1 MKNPEIIIRYNRFLD
16 PIFEAYIRSQ
26 KGRKNWKKPSLALVH
41 RNIKM
46 YRKEWDR
53 YGTKALTAM
62 QKITGLSFKRNQIDV
77 HVVSGNP
84 RSFSSPI
91 VVKSRYSKMDFMNV
105 LIHELIHCL
114 YTDNCE
120 KANDAVSVPHKNSL
134 VAEHIV
140 LDAILKYIY
149 LDIFKEPK
157 RLKADI
163 DFCADSKFGYDLAW
177 DIVMQGDYKKIVS
190 DFKKRL
196 KSKML

>member
-1 MKNPEIIIRYNRFLD
+1 MTNPKITIKYNRFLD
-16 PIFEAYIRSQ
+16 PVFEAYIRSQ

-62 QKITGLSFKRNQIDV
+62 QKVTGLRFKRNQIDV

-91 VVKSRYSKMDFMNV
+91 VVKGRYSKTDFVNV

-114 YTDNCE
+114 FADNRKE
-120 KANDAVSVPHKNSL
+120 ANDSVSVPHDNIL
-134 VAEHIV
+134 VADHIV
-140 LDAILKYIY
+140 LDAILKHIY

-157 RLKADI
+157 RLNADI
-163 DFCADSKFGYDLAW
+163 DFCADSKFGYDIAW
-177 DIVMQGDYKKIVS
+177 KIVMEGGYKEIIS
-190 DFKKRL
+190 DFRKRL
-196 KSKML
+196 K